1 MSPDT
6 LDENSS
12 ILSPLGSDT
21 VLDAIRADAR
31 EGEVLHDAVE
41 EPRVDGLDGRQRVR
55 GELDGPAEPP
65 ELVCLLDY
73 LYLKNNNNNNN
84 NERNKKNKKK
94 VGNKEKKKKHVSTY
108 VRDERQRDKRQET
121 ADM

>member
-55 GELDGPAEPP
+55 RELDGPAEPP
-65 ELVCLLDY
+65 ELVSLLDY
-73 LYLKNNNNNNN
+73 LYLNNNNNN
-84 NERNKKNKKK
+84 NERNKKN
-94 VGNKEKKKKHVSTY
+94 EKKKLGTRKKKKTREY
-108 VRDERQRDKRQET
+108 VRT
-121 ADM
+121 